1 MASSFSENFK
11 AHAFVRDLAPRHS
24 QILLECG
31 CVAPRDFAKG
41 EYLKRQGDAA
51 GEFYLIR
58 SGRVALEI
66 SLPHDGA
73 LRIDTLGK
81 GDVLGWSWLVDPYR
95 WRFHTR
101 ATTAVTTF
109 GISTGCLRNECE
121 RNNEFGY
128 AILSRCSPVIAE
140 RLQTTQLKLLDVY
153 SQDSSASGE

>member
-1 MASSFSENFK
+1 MESSFAANFK
-11 AHAFVRDLAPRHS
+11 AHAFVRDLAPRHI
-24 QILLECG
+24 QILLEC
-31 CVAPRDFAKG
+31 ATPRDFAKG

-51 GEFYLIR
+51 GEFFLIR

-81 GDVLGWSWLVDPYR
+81 GDVVGWSWLVHPYR
-95 WRFHTR
+95 WRFDAR
-101 ATTAVTTF
+101 ATAAVTAF

-121 RNNEFGY
+121 QNNEFGY

-140 RLQTTQLKLLDVY
+140 RLQATQLKLLDAY
-153 SQDSSASGE
+153 S